1 MYKNK
6 STLRYI
12 TVKLQ
17 NNKGRD
23 KPLKITRHE
32 RRITYKGISFTH
44 KTQIFLN

>member
-6 STLRYI
+6 STSRYI

-23 KPLKITRHE
+23 KLLKITRE
-32 RRITYKGISFTH
+32 KGRLLR
-44 KTQIFLN
+44 KG